1 MNTND
6 IRIAVSTVVLLFIA
20 LPLFAPPLAS
30 RANQTSV
37 AAVTAAPALNS
48 NFANTARPHIPDGW
62 LQYSNP
68 LAGYTFF
75 YPPDLVPQERAS
87 IAEAA
92 QSGAV
97 SNLWM
102 GESIN
107 LVARVPR
114 LETATF
120 DRWTEDWMSTAL
132 GSGVPALHLSTVL
145 TSPYSDEQRRS
156 VQYAVRTDDA
166 DYLLILNA
174 PLADLGVLER
184 FEQVVQTFTP
194 TGTPAYRSSS
204 IATAA
209 TADGFDFPVDPRD
222 GSSGRA
228 PSHASY
234 DVQNGQLNVPG
245 RDDSPCYGKL
255 LSQLQHAGEDWF
267 RSAGSPVY
275 AVANGRV
282 IWAQNANYRG
292 AVAII
297 EHPLPADV
305 PSPWSN
311 DRIYSMYGHLSTSGL
326 VAQWTDVQ
334 KGQQIGV
341 LYNWGRNSHVHW
353 EMRRYGNMGQAPAE
367 VNGYRFCN
375 TSWPGPGYTDTNA
388 RPDWFGYTNPSA
400 WVDSHRGGAV
410 PVQPTSTPRPTTQP
424 PPTST
429 PRPTQPPNPTATPLP
444 TQPPPPNGSSIEI
457 VSVSSHTVNPG
468 ESFNP
473 AVTMRILSGQLL
485 LSRGDHLHAVPEE
498 TTNTLGAW
506 PVQSVRRAVN
516 AGETYTFDVAN
527 DAGFRMTAPGSPGTY
542 TSRWQ
547 LRVAGNHIGPVVE
560 IPVEV
565 RSVAPPPSPS
575 GWRAQYWNGY
585 YSDNPWGNGR
595 CKADDYTNSIP
606 FTQDWG
612 SSGPGGGC
620 SGERFSVLYERRFE
634 FVAGRYRFHCH
645 RDGYCRIFIPELGLT
660 HAEEAGSFAG
670 MDWGVDIPAGNW
682 EVKIEYSHRRENGN
696 ARLEFWWQGPTSYLP
711 PLDADCAAS
720 PYEWCGAYRVAW
732 NSPSDSYVLRRL
744 EGSGSLDHDWG
755 SSGPGYGIYADFSG
769 EWSRLAKFDAGL
781 YRFHAIHDDGVKIS
795 VAGEEIM
802 NEWGSCCREDTAEIW
817 LPAGDHPIF
826 VNWFDSGGSAVL
838 KVWWEKI
845 TACYDLTITQDPA
858 VPAGQITRSPL
869 PNCPTN
875 DTKYMAGSTVTLSA
889 TPPTDAEFVG
899 WGGDVSSTSASVSL
913 VVDYDRNIV
922 ARYSPCHSLQAA
934 TSADGRIETSPAP
947 SCAGVGYRSGATVRV
962 EAIPNAGQ
970 QFVRWRE
977 NLAGASNP
985 VTLLMDANQSVAA
998 DYAAIPTAAQNAW
1011 YGEYFNN
1018 LTLAGDPVMVR
1029 NDPSLNFSW
1038 GNTSP
1043 AEPVAVD
1050 FSVRWTRSL
1059 SLAAGTYRFS
1069 LTHDDGMRLW
1079 IDGVLHADEWERCCR
1094 TDTVDVPLTAGTHTI
1109 VVEFVDLYGAAQ
1121 AALAWENLATPTP
1134 ATPTPA
1140 TPPEASAQSIF
1151 LPVTLR

>member
-1 MNTND
+1 MSKANIKWSGIGVVLFVILLFLSEIAHLPQAAAGAGDTD
-6 IRIAVSTVVLLFIA
+6 IRQEVPLTPHQPNDEEDAVIAALQQALWARATAGALGDQPSNLVPAIQSITVDGEWAYAYLQPPMDSSQQRVNLATVALLRQAGQDDPWQVALPPTSMWQMWMKEIPPSMIDEPTKNYLLGTLVPSTPLAHYSGYKLPWSGGFPATIWCVLNNCTINGQSYHGYAAADFNIGGDYLVRAAKGGTVVFRKDTSPDTNRCNNASCWRWSNAVVIRHGTA
-20 LPLFAPPLAS
+20 EYSWYMHLAYNS
-30 RANQTSV
+30 IPANIQEGAWVEQGSV
-37 AAVTAAPALNS
+37 LGRQGCTGFCTAEHIHFMVATVMHPILSNGDPVTRMPNW
-48 NFANTARPHIPDGW
+48 P
-62 LQYSNP
+62 
-68 LAGYTFF
+68 
-75 YPPDLVPQERAS
+75 
-87 IAEAA
+87 
-92 QSGAV
+92 SG
-97 SNLWM
+97 SY
-102 GESIN
+102 
-107 LVARVPR
+107 
-114 LETATF
+114 ATF
-120 DRWTEDWMSTAL
+120 DFDEVDW
-132 GSGVPALHLSTVL
+132 
-145 TSPYSDEQRRS
+145 
-156 VQYAVRTDDA
+156 
-166 DYLLILNA
+166 
-174 PLADLGVLER
+174 
-184 FEQVVQTFTP
+184 
-194 TGTPAYRSSS
+194 
-204 IATAA
+204 
-209 TADGFDFPVDPRD
+209 
-222 GSSGRA
+222 GR
-228 PSHASY
+228 
-234 DVQNGQLNVPG
+234 
-245 RDDSPCYGKL
+245 
-255 LSQLQHAGEDWF
+255 LSQIA
-267 RSAGSPVY
+267 
-275 AVANGRV
+275 
-282 IWAQNANYRG
+282 
-292 AVAII
+292 
-297 EHPLPADV
+297 
-305 PSPWSN
+305 
-311 DRIYSMYGHLSTSGL
+311 
-326 VAQWTDVQ
+326 
-334 KGQQIGV
+334 
-341 LYNWGRNSHVHW
+341 YNS
-353 EMRRYGNMGQAPAE
+353 
-367 VNGYRFCN
+367 FI
-375 TSWPGPGYTDTNA
+375 TSWNT
-388 RPDWFGYTNPSA
+388 
-400 WVDSHRGGAV
+400 GGSL
-410 PVQPTSTPRPTTQP
+410 PPPTPRPTTQP

-560 IPVEV
+560 IPVTV

-606 FTQDWG
+606 FTPDWG

>member
-1 MNTND
+1 MLKSNIKWIAVGSVFFLFLYCVQAAAGIGNPD
-6 IRIAVSTVVLLFIA
+6 IRQAIPLTPYQPNDEEEVRAALQQALRARATAMAPSDQSSDLASSIQSIAIDGEWAHAYLQPPENPSQPHVNLATVALLRRVGQDTSWQVALPPTDIWQSWMKEIPASLMDESTKNYLLGTLVPSAPLAHYSGYKLPWSGGFEANIGCVLNNCTFEGAPYHGYAAADFFITGDSYVRAAKGGTVVFRKDTSPDTNRCGNASCWRWSNVVVIRHSSAEYSWYMHLAYGSI
-20 LPLFAPPLAS
+20 PAPI
-30 RANQTSV
+30 QEGTWVEQGSV
-37 AAVTAAPALNS
+37 LGRQGCTGFCTAA
-48 NFANTARPHIPDGW
+48 HIHFMVATVM
-62 LQYSNP
+62 NP
-68 LAGYTFF
+68 ILDNAD
-75 YPPDLVPQERAS
+75 PVLRMP
-87 IAEAA
+87 
-92 QSGAV
+92 
-97 SNLWM
+97 NW
-102 GESIN
+102 
-107 LVARVPR
+107 PR
-114 LETATF
+114 GSYATF
-120 DRWTEDWMSTAL
+120 DFDEMDW
-132 GSGVPALHLSTVL
+132 
-145 TSPYSDEQRRS
+145 QR
-156 VQYAVRTDDA
+156 
-166 DYLLILNA
+166 
-174 PLADLGVLER
+174 LA
-184 FEQVVQTFTP
+184 QVAYNTP
-194 TGTPAYRSSS
+194 
-204 IATAA
+204 I
-209 TADGFDFPVDPRD
+209 
-222 GSSGRA
+222 
-228 PSHASY
+228 
-234 DVQNGQLNVPG
+234 
-245 RDDSPCYGKL
+245 
-255 LSQLQHAGEDWF
+255 
-267 RSAGSPVY
+267 
-275 AVANGRV
+275 
-282 IWAQNANYRG
+282 
-292 AVAII
+292 
-297 EHPLPADV
+297 
-305 PSPWSN
+305 
-311 DRIYSMYGHLSTSGL
+311 
-326 VAQWTDVQ
+326 
-334 KGQQIGV
+334 
-341 LYNWGRNSHVHW
+341 
-353 EMRRYGNMGQAPAE
+353 
-367 VNGYRFCN
+367 
-375 TSWPGPGYTDTNA
+375 TSWNTVG
-388 RPDWFGYTNPSA
+388 SL
-400 WVDSHRGGAV
+400 
-410 PVQPTSTPRPTTQP
+410 PTPTPRPTTQP
-424 PPTST
+424 APTPT

-444 TQPPPPNGSSIEI
+444 TQPPPPSESSIQI

-473 AVTMRILSGQLL
+473 SVTMQILSGQLL

-527 DAGFRMTAPGSPGTY
+527 DAGFRMTAPSSPGTY

-560 IPVEV
+560 IPVTV

-595 CKADDYTNSIP
+595 CKADDYTDSIP

-612 SSGPGGGC
+612 TSGPGGGC
-620 SGERFSVLYERRFE
+620 SGERFSVLYERRFD

-711 PLDADCAAS
+711 PLDADCASA

-732 NSPSDSYVLRRL
+732 NSPSDSYILRQL

-795 VAGEEIM
+795 VADSEIM
-802 NEWGSCCREDTAEIW
+802 NEWNSCCRKDTAEVW
-817 LPAGDHPIF
+817 LPAGDHRIL
-826 VNWFDSGGSAVL
+826 VTWFDSGGGAVL

-845 TACYDLTITQDPA
+845 TACYDLTITQDPVA
-858 VPAGQITRSPL
+858 PAGQITSSPP

-875 DTKYMAGSTVTLSA
+875 DTKYTAGSTVTLSA
-889 TPPTDAEFVG
+889 APPTGAEFAG

-913 VVDYDRNIV
+913 VVDYDKNIV
-922 ARYSPCHSLQAA
+922 ARYSHCQSLQVG
-934 TSADGRIETSPAP
+934 TSAEGRIETSPAP
-947 SCAGVGYRSGATVRV
+947 SCADVGYRPGATVRV

-977 NLAGASNP
+977 DLAGASNP
-985 VTLLMDANQSVAA
+985 ATLLIDANRSVAA
-998 DYAAIPTAAQNAW
+998 DYAAIPTPASNAW

-1050 FSVRWTRSL
+1050 FSVRWTQSL
-1059 SLAAGTYRFS
+1059 SLTAGIYRFS

-1079 IDGVLHADEWERCCR
+1079 IDGVLHADEWESCCR
-1094 TDTVDVPLTAGTHTI
+1094 TDTVDVPLAAGSRTI

-1121 AALAWENLATPTP
+1121 AALAWEKLETPTP
-1134 ATPTPA
+1134 QTPTPE
-1140 TPPEASAQSIF
+1140 TPTPQTPAPETPTPQTPTPETPTPEEFSHSIF

>member
-1 MNTND
+1 MKEIPASLMDESTKNYLLGTLVPSAPLAHYSGYKLPWSGGFEANIGCVLNNCIFNGAPYHGYAAAD
-6 IRIAVSTVVLLFIA
+6 FFITGDSYVRAAKGGTVVFRKDTSPDTNRCGNASCWRWSNVVVIRHSSTEYSWYMH
-20 LPLFAPPLAS
+20 LAYGS
-30 RANQTSV
+30 IPGHVQENTWVEQGSV
-37 AAVTAAPALNS
+37 LGRQGCTGFCTAA
-48 NFANTARPHIPDGW
+48 HIHFMVATVM
-62 LQYSNP
+62 NP
-68 LAGYTFF
+68 ILDNAD
-75 YPPDLVPQERAS
+75 PVLRMP
-87 IAEAA
+87 
-92 QSGAV
+92 
-97 SNLWM
+97 NW
-102 GESIN
+102 
-107 LVARVPR
+107 PR
-114 LETATF
+114 GSYATF
-120 DRWTEDWMSTAL
+120 DFDEMDW
-132 GSGVPALHLSTVL
+132 
-145 TSPYSDEQRRS
+145 QR
-156 VQYAVRTDDA
+156 
-166 DYLLILNA
+166 
-174 PLADLGVLER
+174 LA
-184 FEQVVQTFTP
+184 QVAYNTP
-194 TGTPAYRSSS
+194 
-204 IATAA
+204 I
-209 TADGFDFPVDPRD
+209 
-222 GSSGRA
+222 
-228 PSHASY
+228 
-234 DVQNGQLNVPG
+234 
-245 RDDSPCYGKL
+245 
-255 LSQLQHAGEDWF
+255 
-267 RSAGSPVY
+267 
-275 AVANGRV
+275 
-282 IWAQNANYRG
+282 
-292 AVAII
+292 
-297 EHPLPADV
+297 
-305 PSPWSN
+305 
-311 DRIYSMYGHLSTSGL
+311 
-326 VAQWTDVQ
+326 
-334 KGQQIGV
+334 
-341 LYNWGRNSHVHW
+341 
-353 EMRRYGNMGQAPAE
+353 
-367 VNGYRFCN
+367 
-375 TSWPGPGYTDTNA
+375 TSWNTVG
-388 RPDWFGYTNPSA
+388 SL
-400 WVDSHRGGAV
+400 
-410 PVQPTSTPRPTTQP
+410 PTPTPRPTTQP
-424 PPTST
+424 APTPT

-444 TQPPPPNGSSIEI
+444 TQPPPPSESSIQI

-473 AVTMRILSGQLL
+473 SVTMQILSGQLL

-527 DAGFRMTAPGSPGTY
+527 DAGFRMTAPSSPGTY

-560 IPVEV
+560 IPVTV

-595 CKADDYTNSIP
+595 CKADDYTDSIP

-612 SSGPGGGC
+612 TSGPGGGC
-620 SGERFSVLYERRFE
+620 SGERFSVLYERRFD

-711 PLDADCAAS
+711 PLDADCASA

-732 NSPSDSYVLRRL
+732 NSPSDSYILRQL

-795 VAGEEIM
+795 VADSEIM
-802 NEWGSCCREDTAEIW
+802 NEWNSCCRKDTAEVW
-817 LPAGDHPIF
+817 LPAGDHRIL
-826 VNWFDSGGSAVL
+826 VTWFDSGGGAVL

-845 TACYDLTITQDPA
+845 TACYDLTITQDPVA
-858 VPAGQITRSPL
+858 PAGQITSSPP

-875 DTKYMAGSTVTLSA
+875 DTKYTAGSTVTLSA
-889 TPPTDAEFVG
+889 APPTGAEFAG

-913 VVDYDRNIV
+913 VVDYDKNVV
-922 ARYSPCHSLQAA
+922 ARYSHCQSLQVG
-934 TSADGRIETSPAP
+934 TSAEGRIETSPAP
-947 SCAGVGYRSGATVRV
+947 SCADVGYRPGATVRV

-977 NLAGASNP
+977 DLAGASNP
-985 VTLLMDANQSVAA
+985 ATLLIDANRSVAA
-998 DYAAIPTAAQNAW
+998 DYAAIPTPASNAW

-1050 FSVRWTRSL
+1050 FSVRWTQSL
-1059 SLAAGTYRFS
+1059 SLTAGIYRFS

-1079 IDGVLHADEWERCCR
+1079 IDGVLHADEWESCCR
-1094 TDTVDVPLTAGTHTI
+1094 TDTVDVPLAAGSRTI

-1121 AALAWENLATPTP
+1121 AALAWEKLETPTP
-1134 ATPTPA
+1134 QTPTPE
-1140 TPPEASAQSIF
+1140 TPTPQTPTPETPTPEEFSHSIF

>member
-1 MNTND
+1 MLKSNIKWIAVGSVFFLLLYFAQAAAGIGSPD
-6 IRIAVSTVVLLFIA
+6 IRQAIPLTPYQPNDEEEVRAALQQALRARATAMAPSDQSSDLASSIQSIAIDGEWAHAYLQPPANSSQPHVNLATVALLRRVGQDTSWQVALPPTDIWQSWMKEIPASLMDESTKNYLLGTLVPSAPLAHYSGYKLPWSGGFEANIGCVLNNCIFNGAPYHGYAAADFFITGDSYVRAAKGGTVVFRKDTSPDTNRCGNASCWRWSNVVVIRHSSA
-20 LPLFAPPLAS
+20 EYSWYMHLAYGS
-30 RANQTSV
+30 IPGHVQENTWVEQGSV
-37 AAVTAAPALNS
+37 LGRQGCTGFCTAA
-48 NFANTARPHIPDGW
+48 HIHFMVATVM
-62 LQYSNP
+62 NP
-68 LAGYTFF
+68 ILDNAD
-75 YPPDLVPQERAS
+75 PVLRMP
-87 IAEAA
+87 
-92 QSGAV
+92 
-97 SNLWM
+97 NW
-102 GESIN
+102 
-107 LVARVPR
+107 PR
-114 LETATF
+114 GSYATF
-120 DRWTEDWMSTAL
+120 DFDEMDW
-132 GSGVPALHLSTVL
+132 
-145 TSPYSDEQRRS
+145 QR
-156 VQYAVRTDDA
+156 
-166 DYLLILNA
+166 
-174 PLADLGVLER
+174 LA
-184 FEQVVQTFTP
+184 QVAYNTP
-194 TGTPAYRSSS
+194 
-204 IATAA
+204 I
-209 TADGFDFPVDPRD
+209 
-222 GSSGRA
+222 
-228 PSHASY
+228 
-234 DVQNGQLNVPG
+234 
-245 RDDSPCYGKL
+245 
-255 LSQLQHAGEDWF
+255 
-267 RSAGSPVY
+267 
-275 AVANGRV
+275 
-282 IWAQNANYRG
+282 
-292 AVAII
+292 
-297 EHPLPADV
+297 
-305 PSPWSN
+305 
-311 DRIYSMYGHLSTSGL
+311 
-326 VAQWTDVQ
+326 
-334 KGQQIGV
+334 
-341 LYNWGRNSHVHW
+341 
-353 EMRRYGNMGQAPAE
+353 
-367 VNGYRFCN
+367 
-375 TSWPGPGYTDTNA
+375 TSWNTVG
-388 RPDWFGYTNPSA
+388 SL
-400 WVDSHRGGAV
+400 
-410 PVQPTSTPRPTTQP
+410 PTPTPRPTTQP
-424 PPTST
+424 APTPT

-444 TQPPPPNGSSIEI
+444 TQPPPPSESSIQI

-473 AVTMRILSGQLL
+473 SVTMQILSGQLL

-527 DAGFRMTAPGSPGTY
+527 DAGFRMTAPSSPGTY

-560 IPVEV
+560 IPVTV

-595 CKADDYTNSIP
+595 CKADDYTDSIP

-612 SSGPGGGC
+612 TSGPGGGC
-620 SGERFSVLYERRFE
+620 SGERFSVLYERRFD

-711 PLDADCAAS
+711 PLDADCASA

-732 NSPSDSYVLRRL
+732 NSPSDSYILRQL

-795 VAGEEIM
+795 VADSEIM
-802 NEWGSCCREDTAEIW
+802 NEWNSCCRKDTAEVW
-817 LPAGDHPIF
+817 LPAGDHRIL
-826 VNWFDSGGSAVL
+826 VTWFDSGGGAVL

-845 TACYDLTITQDPA
+845 TACYDLTIAQDPVA
-858 VPAGQITRSPL
+858 PAGQITSSPP

-875 DTKYMAGSTVTLSA
+875 DTKYTAGSTVTLSA
-889 TPPTDAEFVG
+889 APPTGAEFAG

-913 VVDYDRNIV
+913 VVDYDKNVV
-922 ARYSPCHSLQAA
+922 ARYSHCQSLQVG
-934 TSADGRIETSPAP
+934 TSAEGRIETSPAP
-947 SCAGVGYRSGATVRV
+947 SCADVGYRPGATVRV

-977 NLAGASNP
+977 DLAGASNP
-985 VTLLMDANQSVAA
+985 ATLLIDANRSVAA
-998 DYAAIPTAAQNAW
+998 DYAAIPTPASNAW

-1134 ATPTPA
+1134 ATPTPE

>member
-1 MNTND
+1 MLKSNIKWIAVGSVFFLFLYCVQAAAGIGNPD
-6 IRIAVSTVVLLFIA
+6 IRQAIPLTPYQPNDEEEVRAALQQALRARATAMAPSDQSSDLASSIQSIAIDGEWAHAYLQPPANSSQPHVNLATVALLRRVGQDTSWRVALPPTDIWQSWMKEIPASLMDESTKNYLLGTLVPSAPLAHYSGYKLPWSGGFEANIGCVLNNCIFNGAPYHGYAAADFFITGDSYVRAAKGGTVVFRKDTSPDTNRCGNASCWRWSNVVVIRHSSTEYSWYMHLAYGSI
-20 LPLFAPPLAS
+20 PAPI
-30 RANQTSV
+30 QEGTWVEQGSV
-37 AAVTAAPALNS
+37 LGRQGCTGFCTAA
-48 NFANTARPHIPDGW
+48 HIHFMVATVM
-62 LQYSNP
+62 NP
-68 LAGYTFF
+68 ILDNAD
-75 YPPDLVPQERAS
+75 PVLRMP
-87 IAEAA
+87 
-92 QSGAV
+92 
-97 SNLWM
+97 NW
-102 GESIN
+102 
-107 LVARVPR
+107 PR
-114 LETATF
+114 GSYATF
-120 DRWTEDWMSTAL
+120 DFDEMDW
-132 GSGVPALHLSTVL
+132 
-145 TSPYSDEQRRS
+145 QR
-156 VQYAVRTDDA
+156 
-166 DYLLILNA
+166 
-174 PLADLGVLER
+174 LA
-184 FEQVVQTFTP
+184 QVAYNTP
-194 TGTPAYRSSS
+194 
-204 IATAA
+204 I
-209 TADGFDFPVDPRD
+209 
-222 GSSGRA
+222 
-228 PSHASY
+228 
-234 DVQNGQLNVPG
+234 
-245 RDDSPCYGKL
+245 
-255 LSQLQHAGEDWF
+255 
-267 RSAGSPVY
+267 
-275 AVANGRV
+275 
-282 IWAQNANYRG
+282 
-292 AVAII
+292 
-297 EHPLPADV
+297 
-305 PSPWSN
+305 
-311 DRIYSMYGHLSTSGL
+311 
-326 VAQWTDVQ
+326 
-334 KGQQIGV
+334 
-341 LYNWGRNSHVHW
+341 
-353 EMRRYGNMGQAPAE
+353 
-367 VNGYRFCN
+367 
-375 TSWPGPGYTDTNA
+375 TSWNTVG
-388 RPDWFGYTNPSA
+388 SL
-400 WVDSHRGGAV
+400 
-410 PVQPTSTPRPTTQP
+410 PTPTPRPTTQP
-424 PPTST
+424 APTPT

-444 TQPPPPNGSSIEI
+444 TQPPPPSESSIQI

-473 AVTMRILSGQLL
+473 SVTMQILSGQLL

-527 DAGFRMTAPGSPGTY
+527 DAGFRMTAPSSPGTY

-560 IPVEV
+560 IPVTV

-595 CKADDYTNSIP
+595 CKADDYTDSIP

-612 SSGPGGGC
+612 TSGPGGGC
-620 SGERFSVLYERRFE
+620 SGERFSVLYERRFD

-711 PLDADCAAS
+711 PLDVDCAAN

-732 NSPSDSYVLRRL
+732 NSPSDSYILRQL

-795 VAGEEIM
+795 VADSEIM
-802 NEWGSCCREDTAEIW
+802 NEWNSCCRKDTAEVW
-817 LPAGDHPIF
+817 LPAGDHRIL
-826 VNWFDSGGSAVL
+826 VTWFDSGGGAVL

-845 TACYDLTITQDPA
+845 TACYDLTITQDPVA
-858 VPAGQITRSPL
+858 PAGQITSSPP

-875 DTKYMAGSTVTLSA
+875 DTKYTAGSTVTLSA
-889 TPPTDAEFVG
+889 APPTGAEFAG

-913 VVDYDRNIV
+913 VVDYDKNVV
-922 ARYSPCHSLQAA
+922 ARYSHCQSLQVG
-934 TSADGRIETSPAP
+934 TSAEGRIETSPAP
-947 SCAGVGYRSGATVRV
+947 SCADVGYRPGATVRV

-977 NLAGASNP
+977 DLAGASNP
-985 VTLLMDANQSVAA
+985 ATLLIDANRSVAA
-998 DYAAIPTAAQNAW
+998 DYAAIPTPASNAW

-1050 FSVRWTRSL
+1050 FSVRWTQSL
-1059 SLAAGTYRFS
+1059 SLTAGIYRFS

-1079 IDGVLHADEWERCCR
+1079 IDGVLHADEWESCCR
-1094 TDTVDVPLTAGTHTI
+1094 TDTVDVPLAAGSHTI

-1121 AALAWENLATPTP
+1121 AALAWEKLATPTP
-1134 ATPTPA
+1134 QTPTPE
-1140 TPPEASAQSIF
+1140 TPTPQTPTPETPTPQTPAPETPTPQTPTPETPTPEEFSHSIF

>member
-1 MNTND
+1 MLKSNIKWIAVGSVFFLFLYCVQAAAGIGSPD
-6 IRIAVSTVVLLFIA
+6 IRQAIPLTPYQPNDEEEVRAALQQALRARATAMAPSDQSSDLASSIQSIAIDGEWAHAYLQPPANSSQPHVNLATVALLRRVGQDTSWQVALPPTDIWQSWMKEIPASLMDESTKNYLLGTLVPSAPLAHYSGYKLPWSGGFEANIGCVLNNCIFNGAPYHGYAAADFFITGDSYVRAAKGGTVVFRKDTSPDTNRCGNASCWRWSNVVVIRHSSTEYSWYMH
-20 LPLFAPPLAS
+20 LAYGS
-30 RANQTSV
+30 IPGHVQENTWVEQGSV
-37 AAVTAAPALNS
+37 LGRQGCTGFCTAA
-48 NFANTARPHIPDGW
+48 HIHFMVATVM
-62 LQYSNP
+62 NP
-68 LAGYTFF
+68 ILDNAD
-75 YPPDLVPQERAS
+75 PVLRMP
-87 IAEAA
+87 
-92 QSGAV
+92 
-97 SNLWM
+97 NW
-102 GESIN
+102 
-107 LVARVPR
+107 PR
-114 LETATF
+114 GSYATF
-120 DRWTEDWMSTAL
+120 DFDEMDW
-132 GSGVPALHLSTVL
+132 
-145 TSPYSDEQRRS
+145 QR
-156 VQYAVRTDDA
+156 
-166 DYLLILNA
+166 
-174 PLADLGVLER
+174 LA
-184 FEQVVQTFTP
+184 QVAYNTP
-194 TGTPAYRSSS
+194 
-204 IATAA
+204 I
-209 TADGFDFPVDPRD
+209 
-222 GSSGRA
+222 
-228 PSHASY
+228 
-234 DVQNGQLNVPG
+234 
-245 RDDSPCYGKL
+245 
-255 LSQLQHAGEDWF
+255 
-267 RSAGSPVY
+267 
-275 AVANGRV
+275 
-282 IWAQNANYRG
+282 
-292 AVAII
+292 
-297 EHPLPADV
+297 
-305 PSPWSN
+305 
-311 DRIYSMYGHLSTSGL
+311 
-326 VAQWTDVQ
+326 
-334 KGQQIGV
+334 
-341 LYNWGRNSHVHW
+341 
-353 EMRRYGNMGQAPAE
+353 
-367 VNGYRFCN
+367 
-375 TSWPGPGYTDTNA
+375 TSWNTVG
-388 RPDWFGYTNPSA
+388 SL
-400 WVDSHRGGAV
+400 
-410 PVQPTSTPRPTTQP
+410 PTPTPRPTTQP
-424 PPTST
+424 APTPT

-444 TQPPPPNGSSIEI
+444 TQPPPPSESSIQI

-473 AVTMRILSGQLL
+473 SVTMQILSGQLL

-527 DAGFRMTAPGSPGTY
+527 DAGFRMTAPSSPGTY

-560 IPVEV
+560 IPVTV

-595 CKADDYTNSIP
+595 CKADDYTDSIP

-612 SSGPGGGC
+612 TSGPGGGC
-620 SGERFSVLYERRFE
+620 SGERFSVLYERRFD

-711 PLDADCAAS
+711 PLDADCASA

-732 NSPSDSYVLRRL
+732 NSPSDSYILRQL

-795 VAGEEIM
+795 VADSEIM
-802 NEWGSCCREDTAEIW
+802 NEWNSCCRKDTAEVW
-817 LPAGDHPIF
+817 LPAGDHRIL
-826 VNWFDSGGSAVL
+826 VTWFDSGGGAVL

-845 TACYDLTITQDPA
+845 TACYDLTITQDPVA
-858 VPAGQITRSPL
+858 PAGQITSSPP

-875 DTKYMAGSTVTLSA
+875 DTKYTAGSTVTLSA
-889 TPPTDAEFVG
+889 APPTGAEFAG

-913 VVDYDRNIV
+913 VVDYDKNVV
-922 ARYSPCHSLQAA
+922 ARYSHCQSLQVG
-934 TSADGRIETSPAP
+934 TSAEGRIETSPAP
-947 SCAGVGYRSGATVRV
+947 SCADVGYRPGATVRV

-977 NLAGASNP
+977 DLAGASNP
-985 VTLLMDANQSVAA
+985 ATLLIDANRSVAA
-998 DYAAIPTAAQNAW
+998 DYAAIPTPASNAW

-1059 SLAAGTYRFS
+1059 SLTAGIYRFS

-1079 IDGVLHADEWERCCR
+1079 IDGVLHADEWESCCR
-1094 TDTVDVPLTAGTHTI
+1094 TDTVDVPLAAGSRTI

-1121 AALAWENLATPTP
+1121 AALAWEKLETPTP
-1134 ATPTPA
+1134 QTPTPQ
-1140 TPPEASAQSIF
+1140 TPTPQTPTPETPTPQTPTPEEFSHSIF

>member
-1 MNTND
+1 MLKSNIKWIAVGSVFFLLLYFAQAAAGIGSPD
-6 IRIAVSTVVLLFIA
+6 IRQAIPLTPYQPNDEEEVRAALQQALRARATAMAPSDQSSDLASSIQSIAIDGEWAHAYLQPPENPSQPHVNLATVALLRRVGQDTSWQVALPPTDIWQSWMKEIPASLMDESTKNYLLGTLVPSAPLAHYSGYKLPWSGGFEANIGCVLNNCTFEGAPYHGYAAADFFITGDSYVRAAKGGTVVFRKDTSPDTNRCGNASCWRWSNVVVIRHSSA
-20 LPLFAPPLAS
+20 EYSWYMHLAYGS
-30 RANQTSV
+30 IPGHVQENTWVEQGSV
-37 AAVTAAPALNS
+37 LGRQGCTGFCTAA
-48 NFANTARPHIPDGW
+48 HIHFMVATVM
-62 LQYSNP
+62 NP
-68 LAGYTFF
+68 ILDNAD
-75 YPPDLVPQERAS
+75 PVLRMP
-87 IAEAA
+87 
-92 QSGAV
+92 
-97 SNLWM
+97 NW
-102 GESIN
+102 
-107 LVARVPR
+107 PR
-114 LETATF
+114 GSYATF
-120 DRWTEDWMSTAL
+120 DFDEMDW
-132 GSGVPALHLSTVL
+132 
-145 TSPYSDEQRRS
+145 QR
-156 VQYAVRTDDA
+156 
-166 DYLLILNA
+166 
-174 PLADLGVLER
+174 LA
-184 FEQVVQTFTP
+184 QVAYNTP
-194 TGTPAYRSSS
+194 
-204 IATAA
+204 I
-209 TADGFDFPVDPRD
+209 
-222 GSSGRA
+222 
-228 PSHASY
+228 
-234 DVQNGQLNVPG
+234 
-245 RDDSPCYGKL
+245 
-255 LSQLQHAGEDWF
+255 
-267 RSAGSPVY
+267 
-275 AVANGRV
+275 
-282 IWAQNANYRG
+282 
-292 AVAII
+292 
-297 EHPLPADV
+297 
-305 PSPWSN
+305 
-311 DRIYSMYGHLSTSGL
+311 
-326 VAQWTDVQ
+326 
-334 KGQQIGV
+334 
-341 LYNWGRNSHVHW
+341 
-353 EMRRYGNMGQAPAE
+353 
-367 VNGYRFCN
+367 
-375 TSWPGPGYTDTNA
+375 TSWNTVG
-388 RPDWFGYTNPSA
+388 SL
-400 WVDSHRGGAV
+400 
-410 PVQPTSTPRPTTQP
+410 PTPTPRPTTQP
-424 PPTST
+424 APTPT

-444 TQPPPPNGSSIEI
+444 TQPPPPSESSIQI

-473 AVTMRILSGQLL
+473 SVTMQILSGQLL

-527 DAGFRMTAPGSPGTY
+527 DAGFRMTAPSSPGTY

-560 IPVEV
+560 IPVTV

-595 CKADDYTNSIP
+595 CKADDYTDSIP

-612 SSGPGGGC
+612 TSGPGGGC
-620 SGERFSVLYERRFE
+620 SGERFSVLYERRFD

-711 PLDADCAAS
+711 PLDADCASA

-732 NSPSDSYVLRRL
+732 NSPSDSYILRQL

-795 VAGEEIM
+795 VADSEIM
-802 NEWGSCCREDTAEIW
+802 NEWNSCCRKDTAEVW
-817 LPAGDHPIF
+817 LPAGDHRIL
-826 VNWFDSGGSAVL
+826 VTWFDSGGGAVL

-845 TACYDLTITQDPA
+845 TACYDLTITQDPVA
-858 VPAGQITRSPL
+858 PAGQITSSPP

-875 DTKYMAGSTVTLSA
+875 DTKYTAGSTVTLSA
-889 TPPTDAEFVG
+889 APPTGAEFAG

-913 VVDYDRNIV
+913 VVDYDKNVV
-922 ARYSPCHSLQAA
+922 ARYSHCQSLQVG
-934 TSADGRIETSPAP
+934 TSAEGRIETSPAP
-947 SCAGVGYRSGATVRV
+947 SCADVGYRPGATVRV

-977 NLAGASNP
+977 DLAGASNP
-985 VTLLMDANQSVAA
+985 ATLLIDANRSVAA
-998 DYAAIPTAAQNAW
+998 DYAAIPTPASNAW

-1059 SLAAGTYRFS
+1059 SLTAGIYRFS

-1079 IDGVLHADEWERCCR
+1079 IDGVLHADEWESCCR
-1094 TDTVDVPLTAGTHTI
+1094 TDTVDVPLAAGSRTI

-1121 AALAWENLATPTP
+1121 AALAWEKLETPTP
-1134 ATPTPA
+1134 ETPTPE
-1140 TPPEASAQSIF
+1140 TPTPQTPAPETPTPETPTPETPTPEEFSHSIF

>member
-1 MNTND
+1 MPKPNIKWIAVGSVFFLFLYCVQAAAGIGNPD
-6 IRIAVSTVVLLFIA
+6 IRQAIPLTPYQPNDEEEEVRAALQQALRARATAMAPSDQSSDLASSIQSITIDGEWAHAYLQPSENPSQPHVNLATVALLRRVGQDTSWQVALPPTDIWQSWMKEIPASLMDESTKNYLLGTLVPSAPLAHYSGYKLPWSGGFEANIGCVLNNCIFNGAPYHGYAAADFFITGDSYVRAAKGGTVVFRKDTSPDTNRCGNASCWRWSNVVVIRHSSTEYSWYMH
-20 LPLFAPPLAS
+20 LAYGS
-30 RANQTSV
+30 IPGHVQENTWVEQGSV
-37 AAVTAAPALNS
+37 LGRQGCTGFCTAA
-48 NFANTARPHIPDGW
+48 HIHFMVATVM
-62 LQYSNP
+62 NP
-68 LAGYTFF
+68 ILDNAD
-75 YPPDLVPQERAS
+75 PVLRMP
-87 IAEAA
+87 
-92 QSGAV
+92 
-97 SNLWM
+97 NW
-102 GESIN
+102 
-107 LVARVPR
+107 PR
-114 LETATF
+114 GSYATF
-120 DRWTEDWMSTAL
+120 DFDEMDW
-132 GSGVPALHLSTVL
+132 
-145 TSPYSDEQRRS
+145 QR
-156 VQYAVRTDDA
+156 
-166 DYLLILNA
+166 
-174 PLADLGVLER
+174 LA
-184 FEQVVQTFTP
+184 QVAYNTP
-194 TGTPAYRSSS
+194 
-204 IATAA
+204 I
-209 TADGFDFPVDPRD
+209 
-222 GSSGRA
+222 
-228 PSHASY
+228 
-234 DVQNGQLNVPG
+234 
-245 RDDSPCYGKL
+245 
-255 LSQLQHAGEDWF
+255 
-267 RSAGSPVY
+267 
-275 AVANGRV
+275 
-282 IWAQNANYRG
+282 
-292 AVAII
+292 
-297 EHPLPADV
+297 
-305 PSPWSN
+305 
-311 DRIYSMYGHLSTSGL
+311 
-326 VAQWTDVQ
+326 
-334 KGQQIGV
+334 
-341 LYNWGRNSHVHW
+341 
-353 EMRRYGNMGQAPAE
+353 
-367 VNGYRFCN
+367 
-375 TSWPGPGYTDTNA
+375 TSWNTVG
-388 RPDWFGYTNPSA
+388 SL
-400 WVDSHRGGAV
+400 
-410 PVQPTSTPRPTTQP
+410 PTPTPRPTTQP
-424 PPTST
+424 APTPT

-444 TQPPPPNGSSIEI
+444 TQPPPPSESSIQI

-473 AVTMRILSGQLL
+473 SVTMQILSGQLL

-527 DAGFRMTAPGSPGTY
+527 DAGFRMTAPSSPGTY

-560 IPVEV
+560 IPVTV

-595 CKADDYTNSIP
+595 CKADDYTDSIP

-612 SSGPGGGC
+612 TSGPGGGC
-620 SGERFSVLYERRFE
+620 SGERFSVLYERRFD

-711 PLDADCAAS
+711 PLDADCASA

-732 NSPSDSYVLRRL
+732 NSPSDSYILRQL

-795 VAGEEIM
+795 VADSEIM
-802 NEWGSCCREDTAEIW
+802 NEWNSCCRKDTAEVW
-817 LPAGDHPIF
+817 LPAGDHRIL
-826 VNWFDSGGSAVL
+826 VTWFDSGGGAVL

-845 TACYDLTITQDPA
+845 TACYDLTITQDPVA
-858 VPAGQITRSPL
+858 PAGQITSSPP

-875 DTKYMAGSTVTLSA
+875 DTKYTAGSTVTLSA
-889 TPPTDAEFVG
+889 APPTGAEFAG

-913 VVDYDRNIV
+913 VVDYDKNIV
-922 ARYSPCHSLQAA
+922 ARYSHCQSLQVG
-934 TSADGRIETSPAP
+934 TSAEGRIETSPAP
-947 SCAGVGYRSGATVRV
+947 SCADVGYRPGATVRV

-977 NLAGASNP
+977 DLAGASNP
-985 VTLLMDANQSVAA
+985 ATLLIDANRSVAA
-998 DYAAIPTAAQNAW
+998 DYAAIPTPASNAW

-1050 FSVRWTRSL
+1050 FSVRWTQSL
-1059 SLAAGTYRFS
+1059 SLTAGIYRFS

-1079 IDGVLHADEWERCCR
+1079 IDGVLHADEWESCCR
-1094 TDTVDVPLTAGTHTI
+1094 TDTVDVPLAAGSRTI

-1121 AALAWENLATPTP
+1121 AALAWEKLETPAPETPTP
-1134 ATPTPA
+1134 ETPTPE
-1140 TPPEASAQSIF
+1140 TPTPQTPTPETPTPETPTPETPTPEEFSHSIF

>member
-1 MNTND
+1 MLKSNIKWIAVGSVFFLFLYCVQAAAGIGNPD
-6 IRIAVSTVVLLFIA
+6 IRQAIPLTPYQPNDEEEVRAALQQALRARATAMAPSDQSSDLASSIQSITIDGEWAHAYLQPSENPSQPHVNLATVALLRRVGQDTSWQVALPPTDIWQSWMKEIPASLMDESTKNYLLGTLVPSAPLAHYSGYKLPWSGGFEANIGCVLNNCIFNGAPYHGYAAADFFITGDSYVRAAKGGTVVFRKDTSPDTNRCGNASCWRWSNVVVIRHSSA
-20 LPLFAPPLAS
+20 EYSWYMHLAYGS
-30 RANQTSV
+30 IPGHVQENTWVEQGSV
-37 AAVTAAPALNS
+37 LGRQGCTGFCTAA
-48 NFANTARPHIPDGW
+48 HIHFMVATVM
-62 LQYSNP
+62 NP
-68 LAGYTFF
+68 ILDNAD
-75 YPPDLVPQERAS
+75 PVLRMP
-87 IAEAA
+87 
-92 QSGAV
+92 
-97 SNLWM
+97 NW
-102 GESIN
+102 
-107 LVARVPR
+107 PR
-114 LETATF
+114 GSYATF
-120 DRWTEDWMSTAL
+120 DFDEMDW
-132 GSGVPALHLSTVL
+132 
-145 TSPYSDEQRRS
+145 QR
-156 VQYAVRTDDA
+156 
-166 DYLLILNA
+166 
-174 PLADLGVLER
+174 LA
-184 FEQVVQTFTP
+184 QVAYNTP
-194 TGTPAYRSSS
+194 
-204 IATAA
+204 I
-209 TADGFDFPVDPRD
+209 
-222 GSSGRA
+222 
-228 PSHASY
+228 
-234 DVQNGQLNVPG
+234 
-245 RDDSPCYGKL
+245 
-255 LSQLQHAGEDWF
+255 
-267 RSAGSPVY
+267 
-275 AVANGRV
+275 
-282 IWAQNANYRG
+282 
-292 AVAII
+292 
-297 EHPLPADV
+297 
-305 PSPWSN
+305 
-311 DRIYSMYGHLSTSGL
+311 
-326 VAQWTDVQ
+326 
-334 KGQQIGV
+334 
-341 LYNWGRNSHVHW
+341 
-353 EMRRYGNMGQAPAE
+353 
-367 VNGYRFCN
+367 
-375 TSWPGPGYTDTNA
+375 TSWNTVG
-388 RPDWFGYTNPSA
+388 SL
-400 WVDSHRGGAV
+400 
-410 PVQPTSTPRPTTQP
+410 PTPTPRPTTQP
-424 PPTST
+424 APTPT

-444 TQPPPPNGSSIEI
+444 TQPPPPSESSIQI

-473 AVTMRILSGQLL
+473 SVTMQILSGQLL

-527 DAGFRMTAPGSPGTY
+527 DAGFRMTAPSSPGTY

-560 IPVEV
+560 IPVTV

-595 CKADDYTNSIP
+595 CKADDYTDSIP

-612 SSGPGGGC
+612 TSGPGGGC
-620 SGERFSVLYERRFE
+620 SGERFSVLYERRFD

-711 PLDADCAAS
+711 PLDADCASA

-732 NSPSDSYVLRRL
+732 NSPSDSYILRQL

-795 VAGEEIM
+795 VADSEIM
-802 NEWGSCCREDTAEIW
+802 NEWNSCCRKDTAEVW
-817 LPAGDHPIF
+817 LPAGDHRIL
-826 VNWFDSGGSAVL
+826 VTWFDSGGGAVL

-845 TACYDLTITQDPA
+845 TACYDLTITQDPVA
-858 VPAGQITRSPL
+858 PAGQITSSPP

-875 DTKYMAGSTVTLSA
+875 DTKYTAGSTVTLSA
-889 TPPTDAEFVG
+889 APPTGAEFAG

-913 VVDYDRNIV
+913 VVDYDKNVV
-922 ARYSPCHSLQAA
+922 ARYSHCQSLQVG
-934 TSADGRIETSPAP
+934 TSAEGRIETSPAP
-947 SCAGVGYRSGATVRV
+947 SCADVGYRPGATVRV

-977 NLAGASNP
+977 DLAGASNP
-985 VTLLMDANQSVAA
+985 ATLLIDANRSVAA
-998 DYAAIPTAAQNAW
+998 DYAAIPTPASNAW

-1050 FSVRWTRSL
+1050 FSVRWTQSL
-1059 SLAAGTYRFS
+1059 SLTAGIYRFS

-1079 IDGVLHADEWERCCR
+1079 IDGVLHADEWESCCR
-1094 TDTVDVPLTAGTHTI
+1094 TDTVDVPLAAGSRTI

-1121 AALAWENLATPTP
+1121 AALAWEKLETPTP
-1134 ATPTPA
+1134 ETPTPE
-1140 TPPEASAQSIF
+1140 TPTPQTPAPETPTPETPTPETPTPEEFSHSIF

>member
-1 MNTND
+1 MPKPNIKWIAVGSVFFLFLYCVQAAAGIGNPD
-6 IRIAVSTVVLLFIA
+6 IRQAIPLTPYQPNDEEEEVRAALQQALRARATAMAPSDQSSDLASSIQSIAIDGEWAHAYLQPPANSSQPHVNLATVALLRRVGQDTSWQVALPPTDIWQSWMKEIPASLMDESTKNYLLGTLVPSAPLAHYSGYKLPWSGGFEANIGCVLNNCIFNGAPYHGYAAADFFITGDSYVRAAKGGTVVFRKDTSPDTNRCGNASCWRWSNVVVIRHSSTEYSWYMH
-20 LPLFAPPLAS
+20 LAYGS
-30 RANQTSV
+30 IPGHVQENTWVEQGSV
-37 AAVTAAPALNS
+37 LGRQGCTGFCTAA
-48 NFANTARPHIPDGW
+48 HIHFMVATVM
-62 LQYSNP
+62 NP
-68 LAGYTFF
+68 ILDNAD
-75 YPPDLVPQERAS
+75 PVLRMP
-87 IAEAA
+87 
-92 QSGAV
+92 
-97 SNLWM
+97 NW
-102 GESIN
+102 
-107 LVARVPR
+107 PR
-114 LETATF
+114 GSYATF
-120 DRWTEDWMSTAL
+120 DFDEMDW
-132 GSGVPALHLSTVL
+132 
-145 TSPYSDEQRRS
+145 QR
-156 VQYAVRTDDA
+156 
-166 DYLLILNA
+166 
-174 PLADLGVLER
+174 LA
-184 FEQVVQTFTP
+184 QVAYNTP
-194 TGTPAYRSSS
+194 
-204 IATAA
+204 I
-209 TADGFDFPVDPRD
+209 
-222 GSSGRA
+222 
-228 PSHASY
+228 
-234 DVQNGQLNVPG
+234 
-245 RDDSPCYGKL
+245 
-255 LSQLQHAGEDWF
+255 
-267 RSAGSPVY
+267 
-275 AVANGRV
+275 
-282 IWAQNANYRG
+282 
-292 AVAII
+292 
-297 EHPLPADV
+297 
-305 PSPWSN
+305 
-311 DRIYSMYGHLSTSGL
+311 
-326 VAQWTDVQ
+326 
-334 KGQQIGV
+334 
-341 LYNWGRNSHVHW
+341 
-353 EMRRYGNMGQAPAE
+353 
-367 VNGYRFCN
+367 
-375 TSWPGPGYTDTNA
+375 TSWNTVG
-388 RPDWFGYTNPSA
+388 SL
-400 WVDSHRGGAV
+400 
-410 PVQPTSTPRPTTQP
+410 PTPTPRPTTQP
-424 PPTST
+424 APTPT

-444 TQPPPPNGSSIEI
+444 TQPPPPSESSIQI

-473 AVTMRILSGQLL
+473 SVTMQILSGQLL

-527 DAGFRMTAPGSPGTY
+527 DAGFRMTAPSSPGTY

-560 IPVEV
+560 IPVTV

-595 CKADDYTNSIP
+595 CKADDYTDSIP

-612 SSGPGGGC
+612 TSGPGGGC
-620 SGERFSVLYERRFE
+620 SGERFSVLYERRFD

-711 PLDADCAAS
+711 PLDADCASA

-732 NSPSDSYVLRRL
+732 NSPSDSYILRQL

-795 VAGEEIM
+795 VADSEIM
-802 NEWGSCCREDTAEIW
+802 NEWNSCCRKDTAEVW
-817 LPAGDHPIF
+817 LPAGDHRIL
-826 VNWFDSGGSAVL
+826 VTWFDSGGGAVL

-845 TACYDLTITQDPA
+845 TACYDLTITQDPVA
-858 VPAGQITRSPL
+858 PAGQITSSPP

-875 DTKYMAGSTVTLSA
+875 DTKYTAGSTVTLSA
-889 TPPTDAEFVG
+889 APPTGAEFAG

-913 VVDYDRNIV
+913 VVDYDKNVV
-922 ARYSPCHSLQAA
+922 ARYSHCQSLQVG
-934 TSADGRIETSPAP
+934 TSAEGRIETSPAP
-947 SCAGVGYRSGATVRV
+947 SCADVGYRPGATVRV

-977 NLAGASNP
+977 DLAGASNP
-985 VTLLMDANQSVAA
+985 ATLLIDANRSVAA
-998 DYAAIPTAAQNAW
+998 DYAAIPTPASNAW

-1050 FSVRWTRSL
+1050 FSVRWTQSL
-1059 SLAAGTYRFS
+1059 SLTAGIYRFS

-1079 IDGVLHADEWERCCR
+1079 IDGVLHADEWESCCR
-1094 TDTVDVPLTAGTHTI
+1094 TDTVDVPLAAGSRTI

-1121 AALAWENLATPTP
+1121 AALAWEKLETPTP
-1134 ATPTPA
+1134 QTPTPQ
-1140 TPPEASAQSIF
+1140 TPTPQTPTPETPTPQTPTPEEFSHSIF

>member
-1 MNTND
+1 MPKPNIKWIAVGSVFFLFLYCVQAAAGIGNPD
-6 IRIAVSTVVLLFIA
+6 IRQAIPLTPYQPNDEEEEVRAALQQALRARATAMAPSDQSSDLASSIQSITIDGEWAHAYLQPSENPSQPHVNLATVALLRRVGQDTSWQVALPPTDIWQSWMKEIPASLMDESTKNYLLGTLVPSAPLAHYSGYKLPWSGGFEANIGCVLNNCIFNGAPYHGYAAADFFITGDSYVRAAKGGTVVFRKDTSPDTNRCGNASCWRWSNVVVIRHSSTEYSWYMH
-20 LPLFAPPLAS
+20 LAYGS
-30 RANQTSV
+30 IPGHVQENTWVEQGSV
-37 AAVTAAPALNS
+37 LGRQGCTGFCTAA
-48 NFANTARPHIPDGW
+48 HIHFMVATVM
-62 LQYSNP
+62 NP
-68 LAGYTFF
+68 ILDNAD
-75 YPPDLVPQERAS
+75 PVLRMP
-87 IAEAA
+87 
-92 QSGAV
+92 
-97 SNLWM
+97 NW
-102 GESIN
+102 
-107 LVARVPR
+107 PR
-114 LETATF
+114 GSYATF
-120 DRWTEDWMSTAL
+120 DFDEMDW
-132 GSGVPALHLSTVL
+132 
-145 TSPYSDEQRRS
+145 QR
-156 VQYAVRTDDA
+156 
-166 DYLLILNA
+166 
-174 PLADLGVLER
+174 LA
-184 FEQVVQTFTP
+184 QVAYNTP
-194 TGTPAYRSSS
+194 
-204 IATAA
+204 I
-209 TADGFDFPVDPRD
+209 
-222 GSSGRA
+222 
-228 PSHASY
+228 
-234 DVQNGQLNVPG
+234 
-245 RDDSPCYGKL
+245 
-255 LSQLQHAGEDWF
+255 
-267 RSAGSPVY
+267 
-275 AVANGRV
+275 
-282 IWAQNANYRG
+282 
-292 AVAII
+292 
-297 EHPLPADV
+297 
-305 PSPWSN
+305 
-311 DRIYSMYGHLSTSGL
+311 
-326 VAQWTDVQ
+326 
-334 KGQQIGV
+334 
-341 LYNWGRNSHVHW
+341 
-353 EMRRYGNMGQAPAE
+353 
-367 VNGYRFCN
+367 
-375 TSWPGPGYTDTNA
+375 TSWNTVG
-388 RPDWFGYTNPSA
+388 SL
-400 WVDSHRGGAV
+400 
-410 PVQPTSTPRPTTQP
+410 PTPTPRPTTQP
-424 PPTST
+424 APTPT

-444 TQPPPPNGSSIEI
+444 TQPPPPSESSIQI

-473 AVTMRILSGQLL
+473 SVTMQILSGQLL

-527 DAGFRMTAPGSPGTY
+527 DAGFRMTAPSSPGTY

-560 IPVEV
+560 IPVTV

-595 CKADDYTNSIP
+595 CKADDYTDSIP

-612 SSGPGGGC
+612 TSGPGGGC
-620 SGERFSVLYERRFE
+620 SGERFSVLYERRFD

-711 PLDADCAAS
+711 PLDADCASA

-732 NSPSDSYVLRRL
+732 NSPSDSYILRQL

-795 VAGEEIM
+795 VADSEIM
-802 NEWGSCCREDTAEIW
+802 NEWNSCCRKDTAEVW
-817 LPAGDHPIF
+817 LPAGDHRIL
-826 VNWFDSGGSAVL
+826 VTWFDSGGGAVL

-845 TACYDLTITQDPA
+845 TACYDLTITQDPVA
-858 VPAGQITRSPL
+858 PAGQITSSPP

-875 DTKYMAGSTVTLSA
+875 DTKYTAGSTVTLSA
-889 TPPTDAEFVG
+889 APPTGAEFAG

-913 VVDYDRNIV
+913 VVDYDKNIV
-922 ARYSPCHSLQAA
+922 ARYSHCQSLQVG
-934 TSADGRIETSPAP
+934 TSAEGRIETSPAP
-947 SCAGVGYRSGATVRV
+947 SCADVGYRPGATVRV

-977 NLAGASNP
+977 DLAGASNP
-985 VTLLMDANQSVAA
+985 ATLLIDANRSVAA
-998 DYAAIPTAAQNAW
+998 DYAAIPTPASNAW

-1050 FSVRWTRSL
+1050 FSVRWTQSL
-1059 SLAAGTYRFS
+1059 SLTAGIYRFS

-1079 IDGVLHADEWERCCR
+1079 IDGVLHADEWESCCR
-1094 TDTVDVPLTAGTHTI
+1094 TDTVDVPLAAGSRTI

-1121 AALAWENLATPTP
+1121 AALAWEKLETPAPETPTP
-1134 ATPTPA
+1134 ETPTPQ
-1140 TPPEASAQSIF
+1140 TPTPETPTPETPTPETPTPEEFSHSIF

>member
-1 MNTND
+1 MLKSNIKWIAVGSVFFLLLYFAQAAAGIGSPD
-6 IRIAVSTVVLLFIA
+6 IRQAIPLTPYQPNDEEEVRAALQQALRARATAMAPSDQSSDLASSIQSIAIDGEWAHAYLQPPENPSQPHVNLATVALLRRVGQDTSWQVALPPTDIWQSWMKEIPASLMDESTKNYLLGTLVPSAPLAHYSGYKLPWSGGFEANIGCVLNNCIFNGAPYHGYAAADFFITGDSYVRAAKGGTVVFRKDTSPDTNRCGNASCWRWSNVVVIRHSSTEYSWYMH
-20 LPLFAPPLAS
+20 LAYGS
-30 RANQTSV
+30 IPGHVQENTWVEQGSV
-37 AAVTAAPALNS
+37 LGRQGCTGFCTAA
-48 NFANTARPHIPDGW
+48 HIHFMVATVM
-62 LQYSNP
+62 NP
-68 LAGYTFF
+68 ILDNAD
-75 YPPDLVPQERAS
+75 PVLRMP
-87 IAEAA
+87 
-92 QSGAV
+92 
-97 SNLWM
+97 NW
-102 GESIN
+102 
-107 LVARVPR
+107 PR
-114 LETATF
+114 GSYATF
-120 DRWTEDWMSTAL
+120 DFDEMDW
-132 GSGVPALHLSTVL
+132 
-145 TSPYSDEQRRS
+145 QR
-156 VQYAVRTDDA
+156 
-166 DYLLILNA
+166 
-174 PLADLGVLER
+174 LA
-184 FEQVVQTFTP
+184 QVAYNTP
-194 TGTPAYRSSS
+194 
-204 IATAA
+204 I
-209 TADGFDFPVDPRD
+209 
-222 GSSGRA
+222 
-228 PSHASY
+228 
-234 DVQNGQLNVPG
+234 
-245 RDDSPCYGKL
+245 
-255 LSQLQHAGEDWF
+255 
-267 RSAGSPVY
+267 
-275 AVANGRV
+275 
-282 IWAQNANYRG
+282 
-292 AVAII
+292 
-297 EHPLPADV
+297 
-305 PSPWSN
+305 
-311 DRIYSMYGHLSTSGL
+311 
-326 VAQWTDVQ
+326 
-334 KGQQIGV
+334 
-341 LYNWGRNSHVHW
+341 
-353 EMRRYGNMGQAPAE
+353 
-367 VNGYRFCN
+367 
-375 TSWPGPGYTDTNA
+375 TSWNTVG
-388 RPDWFGYTNPSA
+388 SL
-400 WVDSHRGGAV
+400 
-410 PVQPTSTPRPTTQP
+410 PTPTPRPTTQP
-424 PPTST
+424 APTPT

-444 TQPPPPNGSSIEI
+444 TQPPPPSESSIQI

-473 AVTMRILSGQLL
+473 SVTMQILSGQLL

-527 DAGFRMTAPGSPGTY
+527 DAGFRMTAPSSPGTY

-560 IPVEV
+560 IPVTV

-595 CKADDYTNSIP
+595 CKADDYTDSIP

-612 SSGPGGGC
+612 TSGPGGGC
-620 SGERFSVLYERRFE
+620 SGERFSVLYERRFD

-711 PLDADCAAS
+711 PLDADCASA

-732 NSPSDSYVLRRL
+732 NSPSDSYILRQL

-795 VAGEEIM
+795 VADSEIM
-802 NEWGSCCREDTAEIW
+802 NEWNSCCRKDTAEVW
-817 LPAGDHPIF
+817 LPAGDHRIL
-826 VNWFDSGGSAVL
+826 VTWFDSGGGAVL

-845 TACYDLTITQDPA
+845 TACYDLTITQDPVA
-858 VPAGQITRSPL
+858 PAGQITSSPP

-875 DTKYMAGSTVTLSA
+875 DTKYTAGSTVTLSA
-889 TPPTDAEFVG
+889 APPTGAEFAG

-913 VVDYDRNIV
+913 VVDYDKNIV
-922 ARYSPCHSLQAA
+922 ARYSHCQSLQVG
-934 TSADGRIETSPAP
+934 TSAEGRIETSPAP
-947 SCAGVGYRSGATVRV
+947 SCADVGYRPGATVRV

-977 NLAGASNP
+977 DLAGASNP
-985 VTLLMDANQSVAA
+985 ATLLIDANRSVAA
-998 DYAAIPTAAQNAW
+998 DYAAIPTPASNAW

-1050 FSVRWTRSL
+1050 FSVRWTQSL
-1059 SLAAGTYRFS
+1059 SLTAGIYRFS

-1079 IDGVLHADEWERCCR
+1079 IDGVLHADEWESCCR
-1094 TDTVDVPLTAGTHTI
+1094 TDTVDVPLAAGSRTI

-1121 AALAWENLATPTP
+1121 AALAWEKLETPTP
-1134 ATPTPA
+1134 QTPTPE
-1140 TPPEASAQSIF
+1140 TPTPEEFSHSIF